1 MKQVRY
7 FEAMY
12 LGAITKHYTKDT
24 EDFVTYV
31 NSLELFDKSMAIT
44 YISFDDGTTVGKAE

>member
-24 EDFVTYV
+24 EDFVQYV
-31 NSLELFDKSMAIT
+31 NLLKLFDTSMSIT
-44 YISFDDGTTVGKAE
+44 YISYDDGSTVGKAE